1 MATASDS
8 QNQAWIAYLAFQF
21 PSADRFTVGLLSL
34 DKQGF
39 PVDFRF
45 SSPVQPTAMQKA
57 LYGATL
63 ESWLI
68 QSIAKDLF
76 KDMAHKPQL
85 VITNYKEITSEWLGL
100 PLYLLER
107 GNTVSDLVLVD
118 PLGKKEEELL
128 SVVSQF
134 TIDLQEPFKRIEQAL
149 ALIPPSR

>member
-1 MATASDS
+1 MANVLDT

-21 PSADRFTVGLLSL
+21 PSADRFTVGLLCL
-34 DKQGF
+34 DRQGF

-76 KDMAHKPQL
+76 KDMAQKPQL
-85 VITNYKEITSEWLGL
+85 VITNYKEMSGEWLGL

-107 GNTVSDLVLVD
+107 GSSLENLVLID
-118 PLGKKEEELL
+118 AMGKKEEELL
-128 SVVSQF
+128 LVVSQF